1 MRITRRRTLALLI
14 GPALLVSAAGARA
27 QDAAA
32 PAAKDGKAG
41 KAGKAPKEPKPQG
54 ETKVPKLFQSE
65 SPLALTLTLNVK
77 QIRRDKGENPPWR
90 PATITYTDS
99 ANKPAEI
106 PLRVRTRGIWRLK
119 TCTFPPLR
127 MNFSGK
133 DTKHTL
139 FDDLEKPKLV
149 NYCKDLDE
157 YNQYILRELQLYRVY
172 QLLTPISHR
181 VRLAKIA
188 YIDSASKKREA
199 ERYAIIE
206 EDPDQ
211 LANRLS
217 GQLLK
222 TNGAGV
228 ADFEPPQL
236 ALTYLFEYFIGNLDF
251 SFMGLHNTEL
261 LLTSNGQLFP
271 IAYDFDFAGAVNTPY
286 AAPPPNYGIR
296 SVRERKFIGPC
307 GVAEEYPKAVALFQ
321 QKKDAIYA
329 LYRDEVGQLM
339 DRESVGETLR
349 YFDEF
354 YEAIKSP
361 RDVQRNIIDRCVGPH

>member
-1 MRITRRRTLALLI
+1 MRSLRRSALAFLV
-14 GPALLVSAAGARA
+14 GPALLVSSSPARA

-32 PAAKDGKAG
+32 PPPKAG
-41 KAGKAPKEPKPQG
+41 KAGKADKPPKTPKPQG
-54 ETKVPKLFQSE
+54 ETKVPLLFQSE
-65 SPLALTLTLNVK
+65 TPLALTLTLNVK

-90 PATITYTDS
+90 QATLTYTDS

-119 TCTFPPLR
+119 TCSFPPLR
-127 MNFSGK
+127 LNFSDK
-133 DTKHTL
+133 STKHTL

-157 YNQYILRELQLYRVY
+157 YDQYILRELQLYRIY
-172 QLLTPISHR
+172 QLLTPVSHR
-181 VRLAKIA
+181 VRLAKVT
-188 YIDSASKKREA
+188 YLDSASKKREA
-199 ERYAIIE
+199 ERWAIIE

-222 TNGAGV
+222 TKGASV
-228 ADFEPPQL
+228 DDFEAPQL

-261 LLTSNGQLFP
+261 LLTTNGQLFP
-271 IAYDFDFAGAVNTPY
+271 IAYDFDFSGAVWTPY
-286 AAPPPNYGIR
+286 ASPPPNYGIR
-296 SVRERKFIGPC
+296 SVRERKFVGPC
-307 GVAEEYPKAVALFQ
+307 GVAAEYPKAIALFQ
-321 QKKDAIYA
+321 EKKDAIYA
-329 LYRDEVGQLM
+329 LYRDDIGKLM

-349 YFDEF
+349 YFDDF
-354 YEAIKSP
+354 YETIKTP
-361 RDVQRNIIDRCVGPH
+361 QAAKRNLIDRCVGSH